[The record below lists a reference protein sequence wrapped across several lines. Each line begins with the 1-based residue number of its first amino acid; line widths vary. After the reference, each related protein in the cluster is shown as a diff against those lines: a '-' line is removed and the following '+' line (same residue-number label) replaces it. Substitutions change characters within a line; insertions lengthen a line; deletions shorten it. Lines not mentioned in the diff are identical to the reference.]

1 MWKESFIILKFLK
14 GKLSIECLVSL
25 FGCLLD
31 SGTLFKTILIIK
43 QIKRFTFA
51 MNQENREIN
60 LEVERILIDYNEYLS
75 RATEEDVI
83 YIYFFFFFFFEKEL
97 VDGSD
102 QIYIYWIMLV

>member
-1 MWKESFIILKFLK
+1 M
-14 GKLSIECLVSL
+14 
-25 FGCLLD
+25 LD

-83 YIYFFFFFFFEKEL
+83 YIYIYIYIFFFFFEKEL

-102 QIYIYWIMLV
+102 QIYIYRIMLV

>member
-1 MWKESFIILKFLK
+1 
-14 GKLSIECLVSL
+14 
-25 FGCLLD
+25 
-31 SGTLFKTILIIK
+31 
-43 QIKRFTFA
+43 

>member
-1 MWKESFIILKFLK
+1 MLN
-14 GKLSIECLVSL
+14 
-25 FGCLLD
+25 

-102 QIYIYWIMLV
+102 QIYIY